1 MSCGSGG
8 CGRGVIRLFTLTTAI
23 YNGGM
28 RVLMVS
34 KALVVGAYQR
44 KAEEIAALGVDLVVL
59 TPPSWRD
66 RRGFQPLQ
74 PAHTAGYTLRSIPIL
89 GNGNFHLHC
98 YPTLARELR
107 QLSPDLL
114 HMDEEPYNLATWL
127 ALRAARGQQVRALF
141 FTWQNLWR
149 RYPWPFAFFER
160 ANYAASGMALAGSQ
174 EAAAVLRR
182 KGYCKEIAVIPQFGV
197 DPRLFTPGALSAPA
211 GERLRIGY
219 AGGLLPEKGLD
230 DLLYACAALQ
240 GEWQLTLAGEG
251 SAAAALQRLAAS
263 LAIVGRVRFAGRIA
277 STEMPA
283 FHRSLDVLV
292 LPSRTTAGWKEQFGR
307 VLVEAMA
314 CETAVVGSDS
324 GEIPRVIGEAGLVFA
339 EGDRAALASQLQQ
352 LLDNRALCRQLGAA
366 GRRRVLEHFT
376 MAQVAAQ
383 TVAVYRQLMEPG

>member
-1 MSCGSGG
+1 
-8 CGRGVIRLFTLTTAI
+8 
-23 YNGGM
+23 M

-66 RRGFQPLQ
+66 RRGLQPLQ
-74 PAHTAGYTLRSIPIL
+74 PVHTAGYTLRSIPIL
-89 GNGNFHLHC
+89 GNGNFHLHS

-197 DPRLFTPGALSAPA
+197 DPGLFTPGSLSVPA

-277 STEMPA
+277 STAMPA
-283 FHRSLDVLV
+283 FHRGLDVLV

-339 EGDRAALASQLQQ
+339 EGDRAALASHLQR
-352 LLDNRALCRQLGAA
+352 LLDNRALCRQLGAG
-366 GRRRVLEHFT
+366 GRRRVLAHFT